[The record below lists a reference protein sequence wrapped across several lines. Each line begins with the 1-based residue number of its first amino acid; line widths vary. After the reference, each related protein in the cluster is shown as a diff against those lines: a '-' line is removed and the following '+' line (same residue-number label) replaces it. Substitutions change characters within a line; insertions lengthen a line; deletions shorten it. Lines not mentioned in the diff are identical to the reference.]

1 MRHLYVIAYD
11 VVDDRRRAKVHR
23 VLSGFGT
30 ALQYSVFRCALTPLE
45 LTDLRAKLWEIFNPA
60 VDRILLADLGPEA
73 SRGAQALEIWGQEL
87 EQPLPSSEP
96 LIF

>member
-11 VVDDRRRAKVHR
+11 VTDDRRRTKVHR
-23 VLSGFGT
+23 VLAGFGT

-45 LTDLRAKLWEIFNPA
+45 LLHLRARLWEEFNPA
-60 VDRILLADLGPEA
+60 VDRVLLADLGPEQ
-73 SRGAQALEIWGQEL
+73 SRGQQALETWGQEL
-87 EQPLPSSEP
+87 EQPLPSSQP